1 MNRELL
7 FSTENTENEEKR
19 LLVSLFVYVIY
30 KHDKQNECNNKCIFT
45 DTHSFLWSVIQYV
58 TRELVHFVINS
69 WLKLIVL
76 YL

>member
-45 DTHSFLWSVIQYV
+45 DTHSFL
-58 TRELVHFVINS
+58 
-69 WLKLIVL
+69 
-76 YL
+76 